1 MSALPRAPSEF
12 NLLRK
17 RNDRPLPSRST
28 MFTSTDRSSSVNSP
42 KATRY
47 HHNTVSA
54 SQLSENDYTAD
65 NDAPSIGDR
74 VLVEGKQLY
83 GTLRFLGPTEFKSG
97 IWAGLELDHPGTGKN
112 DGSVQG
118 VYYFTCPSR
127 CGIFVLASKII
138 LVSRKSVSIPLAG
151 RNTHHTRHI
160 SPLVPPSQ
168 HSSSIRKSQSL
179 KNIQYN
185 VSHVNVAPPSP
196 VDSERMGQEYKQND
210 QQQQILEQPLQ
221 QKNFLEETPV
231 AKHAGKMNQQHQQE
245 INDYQIKLGREQ
257 HKVYE
262 LQKERD
268 QMLKQIQQSKQKMVQ
283 QQQLIQQWYQS
294 QAHMKQLEESNRQ
307 QKMTIDQLDESLEN
321 ARSTHTKES
330 NQLLEQQSQLI
341 QELQR
346 ERLQH
351 DASKSKLRLLE
362 QACQSLM
369 DPFDVRPGLE
379 LADQLKETQ
388 RQVKELLEK
397 VRLDTEQKNQH
408 RRDTN
413 ALQRDVANLE
423 SLIEAKVFKEEDLM
437 ESLELERQY
446 NQQLRNELKQVKKNR
461 RRGEKLVNL
470 PHKFTTSTNNNNS
483 NNKKYRGLSIDSGVM
498 MVGPTDPTRWT
509 VSSGET
515 STTYTSSLSG
525 DDDDD
530 DDDLPSYCEICETV
544 GHDLM
549 SCLHV
554 VMDPSSKT
562 NYNPTMFST
571 PHMDTTPILQHKMLP
586 SM

>member
-12 NLLRK
+12 NLSRK
-17 RNDRPLPSRST
+17 RNDRPFPSRST
-28 MFTSTDRSSSVNSP
+28 TFTNTDRSSSLNSP
-42 KATRY
+42 KPTRY
-47 HHNTVSA
+47 HHNTVA
-54 SQLSENDYTAD
+54 TYQLPENDYTTD
-65 NDAPSIGDR
+65 NDAPRIGDR
-74 VLVEGKQLY
+74 ILVEGKQLY

-118 VYYFTCPSR
+118 VYYFTCASR

-138 LVSRKSVSIPLAG
+138 LVSRKSASIPLAS
-151 RNTHHTRHI
+151 RNTHHI
-160 SPLVPPSQ
+160 KSIPSLVPPSQ
-168 HSSSIRKSQSL
+168 HSSTIRKSQSL
-179 KNIQYN
+179 KNIQHN
-185 VSHVNVAPPSP
+185 VCHVNVAPPSP
-196 VDSERMGQEYKQND
+196 VDSERMGQEDK
-210 QQQQILEQPLQ
+210 QQQILEQPLQ
-221 QKNFLEETPV
+221 QKNFLEETSTE
-231 AKHAGKMNQQHQQE
+231 KHAVKMNQQYQQE

-268 QMLKQIQQSKQKMVQ
+268 QMLKQIQQSKQKMAQ
-283 QQQLIQQWYQS
+283 QQQVIQQWHQS
-294 QAHMKQLEESNRQ
+294 QERMNQLEESNRQ

-330 NQLLEQQSQLI
+330 TQLLEQQSQLI

-351 DASKSKLRLLE
+351 DASKSKLRQLE

-397 VRLDTEQKNQH
+397 VRLDTDQKNQH
-408 RRDTN
+408 RRDTH

-461 RRGEKLVNL
+461 RKGEKLVN
-470 PHKFTTSTNNNNS
+470 KFTINANNDNK
-483 NNKKYRGLSIDSGVM
+483 KKYRGLSIDSGVM
-498 MVGPTDPTRWT
+498 MMGPTDPTRWT

-562 NYNPTMFST
+562 KNDYNTTMFST
-571 PHMDTTPILQHKMLP
+571 PHMVSYMKKREDLII
-586 SM
+586 